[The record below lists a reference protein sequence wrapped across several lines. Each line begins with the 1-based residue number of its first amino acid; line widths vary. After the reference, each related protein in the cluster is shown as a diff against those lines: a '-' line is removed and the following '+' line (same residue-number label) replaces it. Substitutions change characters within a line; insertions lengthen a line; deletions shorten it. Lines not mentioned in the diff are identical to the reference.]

1 MAAKTKSILGVQ
13 NYPSYIFCFLS
24 CMLYSLY
31 VDLSES
37 VNRQMKDLQI
47 ILALL
52 TALLLA
58 MGFFDE
64 NSKLYLCGA
73 LTSLCFVYVRNRRQ

>member
-1 MAAKTKSILGVQ
+1 
-13 NYPSYIFCFLS
+13 
-24 CMLYSLY
+24 MLYSLY
-31 VDLSES
+31 VDLSDS